1 MRVTRLR
8 ITCDT
13 GCMARLSRI
22 RKRRFTPLR
31 DARLIVGL
39 GNPGAEYTQHRHNA
53 GLRAAEHVRRRL
65 ELPTPAREPRYRI
78 AQGETP
84 FGPVAVALPR
94 VFMNESGRAVQ
105 SLLDAYRAEPAAL
118 VLLVDE
124 LDLEPGR
131 IRIRPSGSDA
141 GQRGMRSIRAVIGG
155 LDFPRIRIGVGRPII
170 DGAPSRHPDHVADW
184 LLSDPTPSERR
195 LLHQAE
201 RRAADAVIY
210 LLEHGVEAAMNIYN
224 RVSSHVDSPANPSA
238 ETDSAKNLRESTDVQ
253 TSE

>member
-1 MRVTRLR
+1 MLQQKRLRNNCVMHGRCLTGISIGRVLWTTIARELQAMRVTRLR

-170 DGAPSRHPDHVADW
+170 DGAPSRHPRSCGGLA
-184 LLSDPTPSERR
+184 
-195 LLHQAE
+195 AE
-201 RRAADAVIY
+201 
-210 LLEHGVEAAMNIYN
+210 
-224 RVSSHVDSPANPSA
+224 
-238 ETDSAKNLRESTDVQ
+238 
-253 TSE
+253 